1 MFKKSLALL
10 LTATMLLGMGLTA
23 QAKTLDKMDQGTIR
37 RSGSIIYVEHEIDHG
52 LEFDIISRNAKG
64 SDIDGL
70 IKGAHAGVQAVK
82 PGSDI
87 RPMTHLTDSGY
98 DNPNIPISTYSG
110 GRQICGLWWGGILDD
125 VGTREEVAA
134 STVATLRDT
143 QSQAAVKPGITA
155 SWAYGGWKN
164 NGNLSQV
171 RREVGI
177 AGNQAKWDLR

>member
-64 SDIDGL
+64 NDINGL
-70 IKGAHAGVQAVK
+70 IKGANAGIQAVK

-98 DNPNIPISTYSG
+98 YNPNIPIQTESSG
-110 GRQICGLWWGGILDD
+110 RTVYGYWWGGLIDD
-125 VGTREEVAA
+125 VGTIDEVASATIATSSDSQSKA
-134 STVATLRDT
+134 SVR
-143 QSQAAVKPGITA
+143 PGLTA
-155 SWAYGGWKN
+155 SWYSGGWKN
-164 NGNLSQV
+164 NGTISCVMKECGL
-171 RREVGI
+171 